1 MVNVHH
7 ETHDSLLPWDEASS
21 TECQR
26 SEAVEVTN
34 LILLEAL
41 VLKVSKPLVS
51 AGIRFAPGLQ
61 EGLLSK
67 SRDLAAIS
75 TVGPLPARGAF
86 VNASRG
92 QEQSSGPLRCP

>member
-21 TECQR
+21 TACQR
-26 SEAVEVTN
+26 SEAVEVTD

-51 AGIRFAPGLQ
+51 AGTGFAPGLQ
-61 EGLLSK
+61 EGLLFRSC
-67 SRDLAAIS
+67 DLAAIS
-75 TVGPLPARGAF
+75 TVGPLLARGAF
-86 VNASRG
+86 ANASKG
-92 QEQSSGPLRCP
+92 